1 MASEQR
7 FYLAYLCT
15 EEGVARWFIGI
26 FSNQNNLL
34 KALREESCIDL
45 SGVYIQGTRKRQEV
59 TNSSLSGALRDVPGC
74 NLFKDEIPYIK
85 IIIMKMNELRDQF
98 KKKEKEEEQ

>member
-15 EEGVARWFIGI
+15 EEGVARWLIGI

-59 TNSSLSGALRDVPGC
+59 TNSSLSCALRDVPGC

-98 KKKEKEEEQ
+98 KKKEKEE